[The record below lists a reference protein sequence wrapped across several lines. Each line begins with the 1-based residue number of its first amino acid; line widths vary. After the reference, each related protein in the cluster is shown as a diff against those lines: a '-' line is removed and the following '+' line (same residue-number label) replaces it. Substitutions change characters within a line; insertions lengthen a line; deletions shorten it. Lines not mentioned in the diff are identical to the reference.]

1 MIQTIRK
8 EEGLMTH
15 PLVDQ
20 LRFARSEFRRGL
32 EGLTEDDATR
42 RLMPMNSI
50 SWMIGHLAWHEQ
62 RLWLAQAQGITP
74 VPAVDA
80 FGYGKPGS
88 TPPLAEVWRDWQAV
102 VAASELYLDTLV
114 TDQLEDFWER
124 GGRRFHESIGTSLR
138 RLTYHYWY
146 HTGESQAVR
155 QLLGNSGL
163 VDFVGDIGDEAP
175 YRLE

>member
-1 MIQTIRK
+1 M
-8 EEGLMTH
+8 MAH
-15 PLVDQ
+15 PLADQ

-32 EGLTEDDATR
+32 EGLSEEDATR

-62 RLWLAQAQGITP
+62 RLWLVQAQGITP

-80 FGYGKPGS
+80 FGYGKPAS
-88 TPPLAEVWRDWQAV
+88 TPPLVEVWHDWQAV
-102 VAASELYLDTLV
+102 VEASEPYLDSLV
-114 TDQLEDFWER
+114 TGQLEDFWER
-124 GGRRFHESIGTSLR
+124 DGRRFPESIGTSLR
-138 RLTYHYWY
+138 RVTYHYWY

-155 QLLGNSGL
+155 QLLGNTGL

-175 YRLE
+175 YRPE